1 MDTKKIAA
9 AITVVLASACASS
22 TPSEVTTTAAEIPPM
37 NKTKAVDA
45 IVRAH
50 CGHVYACDELGGTH
64 RFQDYDSCASA
75 VRRETLAGPAC
86 GVREID
92 AAKLTR
98 CLDAIH
104 TSGCGLPRSARFTS
118 CRDEDLCR

>member
-9 AITVVLASACASS
+9 AMTVVLASACASS
-22 TPSEVTTTAAEIPPM
+22 ASSEVTTTAAEIPPM
-37 NKTKAVDA
+37 SKTSAVTA

-64 RFQDYDSCASA
+64 RFQDYDACAAA

-86 GVREID
+86 GVTQID
-92 AAKLTR
+92 APKLTR

-104 TSGCGLPRSARFTS
+104 TSGCGLPRSARFTA